1 MRWQGRETSNN
12 VEDRRGQSGFGG
24 GMNLPKGKMGLAV
37 LAVVL
42 VAGYFGIDLT
52 PVLEFGS
59 DPATYSNQTYK
70 PTAEEQQ
77 LANFSSVALIP
88 VQLKRHAVTDKL
100 LWDLS
105 TVRLTTNSTLTC
117 LSIKICRET

>member
-59 DPATYSNQTYK
+59 DPATYSNQ
-70 PTAEEQQ
+70 
-77 LANFSSVALIP
+77 
-88 VQLKRHAVTDKL
+88 
-100 LWDLS
+100 
-105 TVRLTTNSTLTC
+105 
-117 LSIKICRET
+117 KIGRAHV